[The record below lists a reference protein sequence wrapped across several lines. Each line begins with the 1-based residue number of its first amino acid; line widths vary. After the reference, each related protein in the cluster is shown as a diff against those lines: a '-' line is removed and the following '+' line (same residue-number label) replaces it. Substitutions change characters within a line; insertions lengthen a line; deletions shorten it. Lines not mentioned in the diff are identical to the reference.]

1 MTINIIFFCQSESDI
16 FVEWSDGEKSEYDA
30 LEKQARDFFNQL
42 SRKVGSKLS
51 SHYLKLQRGLTA
63 IRIACSGG
71 HVPLPDEG
79 SDPPTKK
86 DTKTN
91 EAGEGNDTEVDH
103 AEGDDSDRD
112 DKKADEED
120 SAGKK
125 PRGKKI
131 VRYSDFCYTSK
142 MEKLIEELV
151 RIRDEDPSGTMI
163 LDRPGSTVPPWLSH
177 AFIFFGVFFNQPK
190 A

>member
-1 MTINIIFFCQSESDI
+1 MTINIDFFCQSENDI

-30 LEKQARDFFNQL
+30 LEKQARDFFDQL

-51 SHYLKLQRGLTA
+51 SHYLKLQRGLTT

-71 HVPLPDEG
+71 HVPLPDEDK
-79 SDPPTKK
+79 DPSMKK
-86 DTKTN
+86 ETTAS
-91 EAGEGNDTEVDH
+91 EAGKGNDMEVDH
-103 AEGDDSDRD
+103 VEGADSDND
-112 DKKADEED
+112 GEEADKEE

-125 PRGKKI
+125 PREKKI

-163 LDRPGSTVPPWLSH
+163 VD
-177 AFIFFGVFFNQPK
+177 
-190 A
+190 